1 MPVASLDAAHEKCRQ
16 ALREQC
22 ARPVRPAI
30 PDRIRLSCTYDPACR
45 SRWLPGVDPPDQ
57 GSGQACIHL
66 VTAPR
71 S

>member
-30 PDRIRLSCTYDPACR
+30 PESHSSQL
-45 SRWLPGVDPPDQ
+45 
-57 GSGQACIHL
+57 HL
-66 VTAPR
+66 
-71 S
+71 